1 MAMSKPHA
9 EIAGAGFA
17 GLVAAIALAERGW
30 SVRLH
35 EKSPQL
41 RAEGFAIS
49 TQPNALKVL
58 EAIGVRDRVL
68 QGGMKIVRRETRDC
82 NDRPIMI
89 APDGGGHRISR
100 QHIVAT
106 LEDRARQLGVDVEF
120 RSQIASAEG
129 EGALLTSTGRRLAAD
144 LVIAA
149 DGSHSCIRESLGIP
163 AVVTNHA
170 DGAMRLMV
178 SRTATEA
185 EEDVRAG
192 PMTCE
197 RWSGTRRILTSPCSS
212 EALYVA
218 LSCLA
223 NDELAKRIPLD
234 ETTWSGSFP
243 YLADLFKRIGAEA
256 DWSTVRW
263 VQFKTVKLKRWSL
276 GRVAIVGDAAHAM
289 PPNLAQGA
297 GCAMMNALSLA
308 VSLENNPVDDALRA
322 WEARERP
329 LTEHTQ
335 RWSRIYGSLT
345 VWPETLRSNAFAA
358 MGKIKWIRRRY
369 QRTANHEPTGYK
381 PQTQTAAMPVLGS
394 GE

>member
-1 MAMSKPHA
+1 MSKPHA

-17 GLVAAIALAERGW
+17 GLVAGIALAERGW
-30 SVRLH
+30 SVRIH
-35 EKSPQL
+35 DKSPQL

-58 EAIGVRDRVL
+58 DAIGVRDRVL
-68 QGGMKIVRRETRDC
+68 QGGMKIVRRETRDR
-82 NDRPIMI
+82 NDRPTMI
-89 APDGGGHRISR
+89 AGEGGGYRISR

-120 RSQIASAEG
+120 GSQIAGADGGGVLVTSA
-129 EGALLTSTGRRLAAD
+129 GRRLAAD
-144 LVIAA
+144 VVIVA
-149 DGSHSCIRESLGIP
+149 DGIHSCIRQSLGIP

-178 SRTATEA
+178 SRTTTEA

-197 RWSGTRRILTSPCSS
+197 RWSGTRRILTSPCSNKD
-212 EALYVA
+212 LYVA

-223 NDELAKRIPLD
+223 HDELAKRIPLD
-234 ETTWSGSFP
+234 DATWSGSFP
-243 YLADLFKRIGAEA
+243 YLADLFKRIAAET
-256 DWSTVRW
+256 DWSAVRW

-276 GRVAIVGDAAHAM
+276 GRAAIVGDAAHAM

-308 VSLENNPVDDALRA
+308 VSLASNPVSDALTA
-322 WEARERP
+322 WEAQERP

-345 VWPETLRSNAFAA
+345 IWPETLRSNAFAA

-369 QRTANHEPTGYK
+369 QRTANHKPTGYN
-381 PQTQTAAMPVLGS
+381 PQTQADDG
-394 GE
+394 GN

>member
-1 MAMSKPHA
+1 MSKPHA

-17 GLVAAIALAERGW
+17 GLVAGIALAERGW
-30 SVRLH
+30 SVRIH
-35 EKSPQL
+35 DKSPQL

-68 QGGMKIVRRETRDC
+68 QGGMKIARRETRDR
-82 NDRPIMI
+82 NDRPTMI
-89 APDGGGHRISR
+89 AGEGGGYRISR

-120 RSQIASAEG
+120 GSQIAGADGGGVLVTSA
-129 EGALLTSTGRRLAAD
+129 GRRLAAD
-144 LVIAA
+144 VVIVA
-149 DGSHSCIRESLGIP
+149 DGIHSCIRQSLGIP

-178 SRTATEA
+178 SRTTTEA
-185 EEDVRAG
+185 EQDVRAG

-197 RWSGTRRILTSPCSS
+197 RWSGTRRILTSPCSNKD
-212 EALYVA
+212 LYVA

-223 NDELAKRIPLD
+223 HDELAKRIPLD
-234 ETTWSGSFP
+234 DATWSGSFP
-243 YLADLFKRIGAEA
+243 YLADLFKRIGAET
-256 DWSTVRW
+256 DWSAVRW

-276 GRVAIVGDAAHAM
+276 GRAAIVGDAAHAM

-308 VSLENNPVDDALRA
+308 VSLASNPVSDALTA
-322 WEARERP
+322 WEAQERP

-345 VWPETLRSNAFAA
+345 IWPETLRSNAFAA

-369 QRTANHEPTGYK
+369 QRTANHRPTGYN
-381 PQTQTAAMPVLGS
+381 PQTQADDG
-394 GE
+394 GN

>member
-1 MAMSKPHA
+1 MSKPHA

-17 GLVAAIALAERGW
+17 GLVAGIALAERGW
-30 SVRLH
+30 SVRIH
-35 EKSPQL
+35 DKSPQL

-68 QGGMKIVRRETRDC
+68 QGGMKIVRRETRDR
-82 NDRPIMI
+82 NDRPTMI
-89 APDGGGHRISR
+89 AGDGGGYRISR

-120 RSQIASAEG
+120 GSQIAGADGGGVLVTSA
-129 EGALLTSTGRRLAAD
+129 GRRLAAD
-144 LVIAA
+144 VVIVA
-149 DGSHSCIRESLGIP
+149 DGIHSCIRQALGIP

-178 SRTATEA
+178 SRTTTEA
-185 EEDVRAG
+185 EQDVRAG
-192 PMTCE
+192 AMTCE
-197 RWSGTRRILTSPCSS
+197 RWSGTRRILTSPCSNKD
-212 EALYVA
+212 LYVA

-223 NDELAKRIPLD
+223 HDELAKRIPLD
-234 ETTWSGSFP
+234 DATWSGSFP
-243 YLADLFKRIGAEA
+243 YLADLFKRIAAET
-256 DWSTVRW
+256 DWSAVRW
-263 VQFKTVKLKRWSL
+263 VQFQTVKLKRWSL

-308 VSLENNPVDDALRA
+308 VSLASNPVSDALTA
-322 WEARERP
+322 WEAQERP

-345 VWPETLRSNAFAA
+345 IWPETLRSNAFAA

-369 QRTANHEPTGYK
+369 QRTANHRPTGYN
-381 PQTQTAAMPVLGS
+381 PQTQADDG
-394 GE
+394 GN

>member
-1 MAMSKPHA
+1 MSKPHA

-17 GLVAAIALAERGW
+17 GLVAGIALAERGW
-30 SVRLH
+30 SVRIH
-35 EKSPQL
+35 DKSPQL

-58 EAIGVRDRVL
+58 DAIGVRDRVL
-68 QGGMKIVRRETRDC
+68 QGGMKILRRETRDR
-82 NDRPIMI
+82 NDRPTMI
-89 APDGGGHRISR
+89 AGEGGGYRISR

-120 RSQIASAEG
+120 GSQIACAD
-129 EGALLTSTGRRLAAD
+129 GAGVLVTSSGRRLTAD
-144 LVIAA
+144 AVIVA
-149 DGSHSCIRESLGIP
+149 DGVHSCIRQALGIP

-178 SRTATEA
+178 SRTTTEA

-192 PMTCE
+192 AMTCE
-197 RWSGTRRILTSPCSS
+197 RWSGTRRILTSPCSNK
-212 EALYVA
+212 ELYVA

-223 NDELAKRIPLD
+223 HDELAKRIPLD
-234 ETTWSGSFP
+234 EAAWSGSFP
-243 YLADLFKRIGAEA
+243 YLADLFKRIGAET
-256 DWSTVRW
+256 DWSAVRW

-308 VSLENNPVDDALRA
+308 VSLSNNPVRDALTA
-322 WEARERP
+322 WEAQERP

-345 VWPETLRSNAFAA
+345 IWPETLRSNAFAA

-369 QRTANHEPTGYK
+369 QRTANHKPTGYN
-381 PQTQTAAMPVLGS
+381 PQTQADDG
-394 GE
+394 GN

>member
-1 MAMSKPHA
+1 MSKPHA

-17 GLVAAIALAERGW
+17 GLVAGIALAERGW
-30 SVRLH
+30 SVRIH
-35 EKSPQL
+35 DKSPQL

-58 EAIGVRDRVL
+58 DAIGVRDRVL
-68 QGGMKIVRRETRDC
+68 QGGMKILRRETRDR
-82 NDRPIMI
+82 NDRPTMI
-89 APDGGGHRISR
+89 AGEGGGYRISR

-106 LEDRARQLGVDVEF
+106 LEDRARQLGVAVEF
-120 RSQIASAEG
+120 GSQIACAD
-129 EGALLTSTGRRLAAD
+129 GAGVLVTSSGRHLAAD
-144 LVIAA
+144 VVIVA
-149 DGSHSCIRESLGIP
+149 DGVHSCIRQALGIP

-178 SRTATEA
+178 SRTTTEA
-185 EEDVRAG
+185 QEDVRAG
-192 PMTCE
+192 AMTCE
-197 RWSGTRRILTSPCSS
+197 RWSGTRRILTSPCSNK
-212 EALYVA
+212 ELYVA

-223 NDELAKRIPLD
+223 HDELAKRIPVD
-234 ETTWSGSFP
+234 EATWSGSFP
-243 YLADLFKRIGAEA
+243 YLADLFKRIGAET
-256 DWSTVRW
+256 DWSAVRW

-308 VSLENNPVDDALRA
+308 VSLANNPVRDALTA
-322 WEARERP
+322 WEAQERP

-345 VWPETLRSNAFAA
+345 IWPETLRSNAFAA
-358 MGKIKWIRRRY
+358 MGKIKWISSALGMY
-369 QRTANHEPTGYK
+369 VLRTGGA
-381 PQTQTAAMPVLGS
+381 L
-394 GE
+394 

>member
-1 MAMSKPHA
+1 MSKPHA

-17 GLVAAIALAERGW
+17 GLVAGIALAERGW
-30 SVRLH
+30 SVRIH
-35 EKSPQL
+35 DKSPQL

-68 QGGMKIVRRETRDC
+68 QGGMKIARRETRDR
-82 NDRPIMI
+82 NDRPTMI
-89 APDGGGHRISR
+89 AGDGGGYRISR

-120 RSQIASAEG
+120 GSQIAGADGGGVLVTSA
-129 EGALLTSTGRRLAAD
+129 GRRLAAD
-144 LVIAA
+144 VVIVA
-149 DGSHSCIRESLGIP
+149 DGIHSCIRQSLGIP

-178 SRTATEA
+178 SRTTTEA
-185 EEDVRAG
+185 EQDVRAG

-197 RWSGTRRILTSPCSS
+197 RWSGTRRILTSPCSNK
-212 EALYVA
+212 ELYVA

-223 NDELAKRIPLD
+223 HDELAKRIPLD
-234 ETTWSGSFP
+234 DATWSGSFP
-243 YLADLFKRIGAEA
+243 YLADLFKRIGAET
-256 DWSTVRW
+256 DWSAVRW

-276 GRVAIVGDAAHAM
+276 GRAAIVGDAAHAM

-308 VSLENNPVDDALRA
+308 VSLASNPVSDALTA
-322 WEARERP
+322 WEAQERP

-345 VWPETLRSNAFAA
+345 IWPETLRSNAFAA

-369 QRTANHEPTGYK
+369 QRTANHKPTGYN
-381 PQTQTAAMPVLGS
+381 PQTQADDG
-394 GE
+394 GN

>member
-1 MAMSKPHA
+1 MSKPHA

-17 GLVAAIALAERGW
+17 GLVAGIALAERGW
-30 SVRLH
+30 SVRIH
-35 EKSPQL
+35 DKSPQL

-58 EAIGVRDRVL
+58 EAIGVRDRVHL
-68 QGGMKIVRRETRDC
+68 GVIKIARRETRDR
-82 NDRPIMI
+82 NDRPTMI
-89 APDGGGHRISR
+89 AGDGGGYRISR

-120 RSQIASAEG
+120 GSQIAGADGGGVLVTSA
-129 EGALLTSTGRRLAAD
+129 GRRLAAD
-144 LVIAA
+144 VVIVA
-149 DGSHSCIRESLGIP
+149 DGIHSCIRQSLGIP

-178 SRTATEA
+178 SRTTTEA
-185 EEDVRAG
+185 EQDVRAG

-212 EALYVA
+212 KELYVA

-223 NDELAKRIPLD
+223 HDELAKRIPLD
-234 ETTWSGSFP
+234 EATWSGSFP
-243 YLADLFKRIGAEA
+243 YLADLFKRIGAET
-256 DWSTVRW
+256 DWSAVRW

-276 GRVAIVGDAAHAM
+276 GRAAIVGDAAHAM

-308 VSLENNPVDDALRA
+308 VSLASNPVSDALTA
-322 WEARERP
+322 WEAQERP

-345 VWPETLRSNAFAA
+345 IWPETLRSNAFAA

-369 QRTANHEPTGYK
+369 QRTANHRPTGYN
-381 PQTQTAAMPVLGS
+381 PQTQADDG
-394 GE
+394 GN